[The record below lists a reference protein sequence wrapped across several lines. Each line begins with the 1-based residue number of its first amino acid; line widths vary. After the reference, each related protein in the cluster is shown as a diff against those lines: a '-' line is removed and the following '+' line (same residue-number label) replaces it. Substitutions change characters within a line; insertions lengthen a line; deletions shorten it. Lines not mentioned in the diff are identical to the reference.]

1 MSKHPRVYGTHHCGA
16 STQQAESAI
25 GNEALRVIV
34 KFATTG
40 EVDLANTVNRAKQDK
55 NLHKVSVRHLD
66 KVGVLLHVMTVFKEY
81 NLSIQ
86 EMQNIVFAEREA
98 CVANISFAGDFS
110 LKDEILAKCK
120 THEYILDVSL

>member
-40 EVDLANTVNRAKQDK
+40 EVDLA
-55 NLHKVSVRHLD
+55 
-66 KVGVLLHVMTVFKEY
+66 
-81 NLSIQ
+81 LSLIH
-86 EMQNIVFAEREA
+86 I
-98 CVANISFAGDFS
+98 
-110 LKDEILAKCK
+110 
-120 THEYILDVSL
+120 